1 MANRD
6 PSIDEFSRFVDSKT
20 SMISSIVVKAD
31 EAVQESLRRVATL
44 TQKVEGLDNKLNRT
58 LNTSLAQLERQLML
72 N

>member
-1 MANRD
+1 
-6 PSIDEFSRFVDSKT
+6 
-20 SMISSIVVKAD
+20 MISSIVVKAD

-44 TQKVEGLDNKLNRT
+44 TQKVEGLENKLNRT